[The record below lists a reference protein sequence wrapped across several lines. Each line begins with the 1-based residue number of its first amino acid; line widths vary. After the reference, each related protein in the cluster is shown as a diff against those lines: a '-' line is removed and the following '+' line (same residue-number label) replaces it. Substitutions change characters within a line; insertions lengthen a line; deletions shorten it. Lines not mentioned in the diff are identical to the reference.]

1 MENLSLKP
9 GHSFLNIGSGTGYV
23 STMAGLIIGEQDT
36 DITGLMVRVT
46 CQRHSRM
53 IDIMTYFGED
63 RVAYVCFTSDA
74 DDKKRRLYLHNLL
87 VIQSSSASPLSTFA
101 ERSRKLVGVG

>member
-36 DITGLMVRVT
+36 FVCLFVRVL
-46 CQRHSRM
+46 
-53 IDIMTYFGED
+53 G
-63 RVAYVCFTSDA
+63 RVDSEV
-74 DDKKRRLYLHNLL
+74 NLR
-87 VIQSSSASPLSTFA
+87 P
-101 ERSRKLVGVG
+101 